1 MLRTILATLAA
12 LWLLAAAAPG
22 APAQVPLPLPV
33 NGDFSLGT
41 VNWGPEGLAAIGG
54 GVARIGQPDCY
65 GAEPAGVIGD
75 ISTVLGQPTLRA
87 SMAYDYRVTT
97 SDGLA
102 GDGLRVVVI
111 DPLTGVRD
119 AVDVFNP
126 NHAQGVCGTFT
137 GHRQVPLPN
146 PLPAYARLEFHVWG
160 DATGDRFLAEIDN
173 VRLVVG

>member
-12 LWLLAAAAPG
+12 LLVLATA
-22 APAQVPLPLPV
+22 APAQVPVPLPV
-33 NGDFSLGT
+33 NGDFSLGSA
-41 VNWGPEGLAAIGG
+41 NWGPEGLATIGG

-65 GAEPAGVIGD
+65 GGEPGGVIGD
-75 ISTVLGQPTLRA
+75 ISTLLGQPTLRA
-87 SMAYDYRVTT
+87 SLGYDYRITT
-97 SDGLA
+97 SDGLP
-102 GDGLRVVVI
+102 GDGLRVVII
-111 DPLTGVRD
+111 DPVRGVRT

-126 NHAQGVCGTFT
+126 NQAQGVCGTFT
-137 GHRQVPLPN
+137 GHREVPLPG